1 MAKTA
6 ILVEGASDRVAVTTL
21 AARRKLDLT
30 ERSIEVVA
38 LGGVTNVARVLL
50 ELRSAKDA
58 ARVAGLCDSREIRY
72 FRVALER
79 AGLGDDLSMREMET
93 LGFFACDADLEDEL
107 IRALGVSAV
116 EAILKEEGD
125 LPAFR
130 TFQNQPY
137 QRDRDIQLQLH
148 RFFGTMGGRKVQY
161 ARALVEGLDLGAVP
175 RPLDGVLT
183 FALG

>member
-6 ILVEGASDRVAVTTL
+6 ILVEGASDRVAVTAL
-21 AARRKLDLT
+21 ADRRQLDLA
-30 ERSIEVVA
+30 ERGIEVVA
-38 LGGVTNVARVLL
+38 LGGVTNAARVLL
-50 ELRSAKDA
+50 ELRSADPA
-58 ARVAGLCDSREIRY
+58 PRVAGLCDSREIRY

-79 AGLGDDLSMREMET
+79 AGLGDDLNAREMET
-93 LGFFACDADLEDEL
+93 LGFFTCDADLEDEL
-107 IRALGVSAV
+107 IRALGVRAV
-116 EAILKEEGD
+116 EEVLEEQGD
-125 LPAFR
+125 LGAFR

-137 QRDRDIQLQLH
+137 QRDRDIHRQLH

-161 ARALVEGLDLGAVP
+161 AKALVDRLDLDAVP

>member
-21 AARRKLDLT
+21 ADRRELDLT
-30 ERSIEVVA
+30 ERGIEVLP
-38 LGGVTNVARVLL
+38 LGGVTNISRVLL
-50 ELRSAKDA
+50 ELRSTEQPP
-58 ARVAGLCDSREIRY
+58 RVAGLCDAGEIRY
-72 FRVALER
+72 FRLALER
-79 AGLGDDLSMREMET
+79 AGLGDNLSAREMET
-93 LGFFACDADLEDEL
+93 LGFFTCDADLEDEL
-107 IRALGVSAV
+107 IRALGVAAV
-116 EAILKEEGD
+116 EKILEKQGD
-125 LPAFR
+125 LAAFR

-137 QRDRDIQLQLH
+137 QRDRDIHRQLH
-148 RFFGTMGGRKVQY
+148 RFFGTIGGRKVQY